1 MAATDR
7 ARLTAAAGRRF
18 AFQVGGAFLL
28 IGALLWWR
36 ARSSAPLFAGIGT
49 LLVLAG
55 LAVPDRLGPLE
66 RTWMRVGE
74 LIGRVMGPITLA
86 LIYFLVVTPAGWL
99 RRRFGG
105 STLVRPDGAS
115 FWIEKAPEDDSA
127 ATRRE
132 RMRRQF

>member
-1 MAATDR
+1 MATSNR

-18 AFQVGGAFLL
+18 AFQVGGALLL

-36 ARSSAPLFAGIGT
+36 ARWSAPVFAGIGA
-49 LLVLAG
+49 LLVLLG

-66 RTWMRVGE
+66 RAWMRLGSA
-74 LIGRVMGPITLA
+74 LGRVMGPITLA
-86 LIYFLVVTPAGWL
+86 LIYFLVVTPLGWL

-105 STLVRPDGAS
+105 STLVRPDGAT
-115 FWIEKAPEDDSA
+115 FWIDRAPDDDSEA
-127 ATRRE
+127 ARRE

>member
-1 MAATDR
+1 MATSDR

-18 AFQVGGAFLL
+18 ALQVGGAFLL

-36 ARSSAPLFAGIGT
+36 ARWSAPVFASIGALLVFAGF
-49 LLVLAG
+49 V
-55 LAVPDRLGPLE
+55 VPDRLGPLE
-66 RTWMRVGE
+66 RVWMRVGY
-74 LIGRVMGPITLA
+74 LLGRVMGPITLA
-86 LIYFLVVTPAGWL
+86 LIYFLVVTPLGWL
-99 RRRFGG
+99 RRRLGG

-115 FWIEKAPEDDSA
+115 FWIEKAPDDDST

>member
-1 MAATDR
+1 MAASDR
-7 ARLTAAAGRRF
+7 ARLVAAAGRRF

-28 IGALLWWR
+28 LGALLWWR
-36 ARSSAPLFAGIGT
+36 ARWSAPLFAGIGT

-55 LAVPDRLGPLE
+55 LVMPDRLGPLE
-66 RTWMRVGE
+66 RSWMRIGD
-74 LIGRVMGPITLA
+74 LLGRVMGPVTLA
-86 LIYFLVVTPAGWL
+86 LIYFLVVTPLGWM

-127 ATRRE
+127 AIRRE

>member
-1 MAATDR
+1 MAASNR
-7 ARLTAAAGRRF
+7 GRLTASAGRRF

-36 ARSSAPLFAGIGT
+36 ARWSAPLFAGVGT

-55 LAVPDRLGPLE
+55 FLMPDRLGPLE
-66 RTWMRVGE
+66 RAWMRVGG
-74 LIGRVMGPITLA
+74 LLGRVMGPITLA
-86 LIYFLVVTPAGWL
+86 LIYFLVVTPLGWL
-99 RRRFGG
+99 RRRLGG

-115 FWIEKAPEDDSA
+115 FWIDKAPDNDSVV
-127 ATRRE
+127 TRRE

>member
-1 MAATDR
+1 MAASAR

-36 ARSSAPLFAGIGT
+36 ARWSAPLFAGIGT
-49 LLVLAG
+49 ILIVLG
-55 LAVPDRLGPLE
+55 MAVPDRLGPLE
-66 RTWMRVGE
+66 RTWMRIGD
-74 LIGRVMGPITLA
+74 LLGRVMGPITLA
-86 LIYFLVVTPAGWL
+86 IIYFLVVTPLGWL

-115 FWIEKAPEDDSA
+115 FWIDKAPEDDSV